1 MPRIAGDLLTFV
13 NLFDI
18 FIFLGCD
25 GMKLRSRNPGRFPLL
40 IPLSLDPFFL
50 FCANMSTGIY
60 DDDAKEED
68 VENPMRGPGIQ
79 RRGTMLLNA
88 DGGLDTTVPTG
99 TTQHHDDEDEGGGS
113 ESDDSGSYSDGDDFE
128 QRRRR
133 DPSDFAAEAKAS
145 RRLSVQEKGE
155 KVRMGVMSGQRHM
168 PKRIRS
174 SLTTYYFCH
183 TLLPPSSPRRPW
195 VTYKICSE
203 IMRQ

>member
-1 MPRIAGDLLTFV
+1 
-13 NLFDI
+13 
-18 FIFLGCD
+18 
-25 GMKLRSRNPGRFPLL
+25 
-40 IPLSLDPFFL
+40 
-50 FCANMSTGIY
+50 MSTGVY

-99 TTQHHDDEDEGGGS
+99 ATQHHDDEDEGGGS

-128 QRRRR
+128 LRRRR

-155 KVRMGVMSGQRHM
+155 KVRMEVMSGQRHM

-174 SLTTYYFCH
+174 SLT
-183 TLLPPSSPRRPW
+183 LLTTSASLSPPHPPVGHGLPTR
-195 VTYKICSE
+195 YAQK
-203 IMRQ
+203 